1 MASVVK
7 YIERHNDLHS
17 KLLQFI
23 QVQNMSK
30 EISISNRKHLAVELN
45 QVLETSILDSTHI
58 VMTTLGTSG
67 SKTLEGASRF
77 SVIVIDEAAQ
87 CSEPAMLPALNLG
100 SSHCVLVGDP
110 QVRSYC
116 VLLCQP
122 IHACL
127 VTFLL
132 PIQHPAHAI
141 CSLQQLPA
149 TIFSM
154 SGRETKYDRSLFQRL
169 EEAGH
174 HVYMLNIQ
182 YRMHPMISAFPQRIF
197 YAGSL
202 EDGPNVCKPNYGG
215 DLNTTVRGNFR
226 YFQVSKALCF
236 VYDDAFASCA
246 CSNIETSQKPFTI
259 LDIDSTEER
268 DGTSLSNRTEANL
281 ALHLFST
288 LRDTAQIKA
297 RMAIITPYQQQVS
310 LLRRIFQEKFGLSYT
325 KFVDVSTIDSFQ
337 GKEASI
343 VILSCVRASPA
354 GGGIGFLSDVQRMNV
369 ALTRA
374 KHFLF
379 VLARCSSIVINPY
392 WRDLV
397 DHAVSQGAVLKV
409 VPRMNNGMGRVGHA
423 NRRTKG
429 RGSVN
434 RMDSGM
440 FPDFR
445 NLRPVQR
452 MHRNS

>member
-1 MASVVK
+1 MCPPRPASGEELHPTDQMPHYRSCMASVVK

-30 EISISNRKHLAVELN
+30 DINNSNRKHLAVELN

-67 SKTLEGASRF
+67 SKTLEGASKF

-110 QVRSYC
+110 
-116 VLLCQP
+116 
-122 IHACL
+122 
-127 VTFLL
+127 
-132 PIQHPAHAI
+132 
-141 CSLQQLPA
+141 QQLPA

-182 YRMHPMISAFPQRIF
+182 YRMHPMISAFPRRIF

-215 DLNTTVRGNFR
+215 DLNTSVRGNFR
-226 YFQVSKALCF
+226 YFQVSRHFILFRRCI
-236 VYDDAFASCA
+236 SLLCA
-246 CSNIETSQKPFTI
+246 CSNITTSQKPFTI

-409 VPRMNNGMGRVGHA
+409 VPRMNNGLGRVGDA
-423 NRRTKG
+423 NRRTQG
-429 RGSVN
+429 RGSVK
-434 RMDSGM
+434 RTDTGM
-440 FPDFR
+440 FPDFQ

-452 MHRNS
+452 VHRHS